1 MSVAI
6 IINPVAGSSSHLPA
20 ARKAELARGVLDAE
34 EACGEVLVAERP
46 GHARELAAAAVARG
60 ATLVVAWGGDGT
72 VNEVGSALA
81 FGQASL
87 GIVPAGSG
95 NGLARELRLSP
106 RPEAAIR
113 AALRGRDR
121 AMDVGEL
128 AGRLFLNIGGLG
140 FDAHV
145 ARRFNA
151 RPLGRRG
158 AWPYVTITL
167 GEVWSY
173 RPARYRVSLDG
184 EVHEGEFFTIV
195 LANSCQFGNRMRVAP
210 EARID
215 DGWLNALLVDHRP
228 VAAHIWRARHLLM
241 NPMRAEGVLRRPVR
255 EAVIEGPP
263 EIPCQ
268 VDGESFVAGPRIEA
282 RVHPGALKLRV
293 PQ

>member
-1 MSVAI
+1 MKSVAI
-6 IINPVAGSSSHLPA
+6 VINPVAGSSP
-20 ARKAELARGVLDAE
+20 RPPVERRVELARRVLEAE
-34 EACGEVLVAERP
+34 GARGEVLVAERP
-46 GHARELAAAAVARG
+46 GHARALAAQAVGRG

-81 FGQASL
+81 FGPASL
-87 GIVPAGSG
+87 AIVPTGSG
-95 NGLARELRLSP
+95 NGLARELRLSL

-128 AGRLFLNIGGLG
+128 AGRLFFNIGGLG

-151 RPLGRRG
+151 RPPGRRG

-173 RPARYRVSLDG
+173 QAARYRVSLDG
-184 EVHEGEFFTIV
+184 ERHEGRFFTIV
-195 LANSCQFGNRMRVAP
+195 FANSCQFGNRMRVAP

-215 DGWLNALLVDHRP
+215 DGWLNALLVDHRS
-228 VAAHIWRARHLLM
+228 VAAHIWRARHLLWD
-241 NPMRAEGVLRRPVR
+241 PLRAEGVIRKPVR
-255 EAVIEGPP
+255 EAVIEGPS

-268 VDGESFVAGPRIEA
+268 VDGESFAAGPRIEA
-282 RVHPGALKLRV
+282 RVHPAALKLRM
-293 PQ
+293 P